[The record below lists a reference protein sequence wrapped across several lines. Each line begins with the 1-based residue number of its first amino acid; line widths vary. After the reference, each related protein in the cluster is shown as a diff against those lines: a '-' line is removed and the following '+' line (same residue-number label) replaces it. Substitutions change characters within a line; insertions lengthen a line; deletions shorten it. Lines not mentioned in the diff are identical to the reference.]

1 MEQPIQ
7 NLMKTTMESIKSMID
22 VDTVIGSPVET
33 ADGTAIIPISR
44 VSFAFASGGGEFG
57 NPEKTNSNS
66 DSDSSSD
73 NQSFAGGSGAGVSVQ
88 PVGFLIIANGQFRIL
103 PVNHDSVLHRVIDYI
118 PDLVNTITSSNSNKT
133 KKSDSLQ

>member
-33 ADGTAIIPISR
+33 ADGTAIIPISK

-57 NPEKTNSNS
+57 NPEKTDSN
-66 DSDSSSD
+66 SDSSSD
-73 NQSFAGGSGAGVSVQ
+73 SQSFAGGSGAGVSVQ
-88 PVGFLIIANGQFRIL
+88 PVGFLIVANGQFRIL

-118 PDLVNTITSSNSNKT
+118 PDLINTITSSSSNKT

>member
-33 ADGTAIIPISR
+33 ADGTAIIPISK

-57 NPEKTNSNS
+57 NSEKPNST
-66 DSDSSSD
+66 SDSSSD

-118 PDLVNTITSSNSNKT
+118 PDLINTITSSNSNKT
-133 KKSDSLQ
+133 KKSDTLQ

>member
-22 VDTVIGSPVET
+22 VDTVIGNPVET
-33 ADGTAIIPISR
+33 ADGTAIIPISK

-57 NPEKTNSNS
+57 NTEKPSST
-66 DSDSSSD
+66 SDSSSD
-73 NQSFAGGSGAGVSVQ
+73 NQPFAGGSGAGVSVQ
-88 PVGFLIIANGQFRIL
+88 PVGFLIVSSGQFRIL

-118 PDLVNTITSSNSNKT
+118 PDLINTITSSNANKT
-133 KKSDSLQ
+133 KRGDSLQ